1 MEKLKVK
8 KMNYNVYEIGDILE
22 FKKNHPCGSK
32 TWKVIKTGVTYKLEC
47 LGCKRI
53 ILIDR
58 VDLPKRVKKK
68 MEVKELQ

>member
-1 MEKLKVK
+1 MT
-8 KMNYNVYEIGDILE
+8 NNIYEVGDTLE

-47 LGCKRI
+47 TGCQRI

-58 VDLPKRVKKK
+58 VDLPKKVKKLIK
-68 MEVKELQ
+68 

>member
-1 MEKLKVK
+1 
-8 KMNYNVYEIGDILE
+8 MNNNVYDVDDILE

-47 LGCKRI
+47 QGCKRI

-58 VDLPKRVKKK
+58 IDLPKRVKKK
-68 MEVKELQ
+68 IN

>member
-1 MEKLKVK
+1 MT
-8 KMNYNVYEIGDILE
+8 NNIYEVGDILE

-47 LGCKRI
+47 TGCQRI

-58 VDLPKRVKKK
+58 VDLPKKVKKLIK
-68 MEVKELQ
+68 

>member
-1 MEKLKVK
+1 
-8 KMNYNVYEIGDILE
+8 MNNNIYDVDDILE

-47 LGCKRI
+47 QGCKRI

-58 VDLPKRVKKK
+58 IDLPKRVKKK
-68 MEVKELQ
+68 IN